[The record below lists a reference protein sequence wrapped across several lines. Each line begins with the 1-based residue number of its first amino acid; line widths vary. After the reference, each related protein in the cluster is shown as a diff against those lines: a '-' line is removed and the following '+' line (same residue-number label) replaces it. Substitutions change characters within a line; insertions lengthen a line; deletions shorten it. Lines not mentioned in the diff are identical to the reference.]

1 MRRVGGT
8 LWPQRCPY
16 SASYMSVL
24 FSPPRFSVSLFITLN
39 TVLWVH
45 E

>member
-1 MRRVGGT
+1 MAAAVPLQRPLRVGS
-8 LWPQRCPY
+8 L
-16 SASYMSVL
+16 L
-24 FSPPRFSVSLFITLN
+24 SPLRSSVSLFITLN